1 MSIDS
6 LDVIPFEEDWP
17 DEEEEKLYT
26 GVTRVRSGEELQ
38 RNQPTHVE
46 RENDLQT
53 EEEEQLS
60 KTPDGNMFPLHILS
74 DSWRKDIKPE
84 NCSTRQ

>member
-6 LDVIPFEEDWP
+6 LDVIPYEEGLS
-17 DEEEEKLYT
+17 DEEEAKLYR
-26 GVTRVRSGEELQ
+26 GLTRVRSGEEWQ
-38 RNQPTHVE
+38 RDQPTHVE

-74 DSWRKDIKPE
+74 DSWRKDIEPQS
-84 NCSTRQ
+84 CSMG